1 MNRKRIGIILMVFG
15 IVLSLAVGVVVYM
28 QAEQAAEIARRTPT
42 VEVVI
47 ATADLPE
54 RVAVPA
60 SSVAVTRIPAEAVPV
75 DAATT
80 VESVVG
86 KFPLTR
92 IYRGE
97 VLIQP
102 RLADSSGKT
111 GPAFTLKD
119 GFVAVTYPGNDLL
132 TTTGAIR
139 PGDRVDI
146 LLTLPLLRPGSPSG
160 SAQSGGTQSGQ
171 AGTSYP
177 QVTQTL
183 LQNVEVLR
191 VGSFPVVGQ
200 QEGTAAAGKG
210 ITFQVSH
217 QDALTLKWA
226 KDSGGTIDLVL
237 RHPSDTEPVS
247 TEAITAN
254 YVLRRF
260 NFTFAEPLQ

>member
-15 IVLSLAVGVVVYM
+15 ILLALGVGVVVYTQM
-28 QAEQAAEIARRTPT
+28 EQAAEIAKRTPT
-42 VEVVI
+42 IDVVV

-60 SSVAVTRIPAEAVPV
+60 SAVAVTKIPAEVVPV
-75 DAATT
+75 DAATKLDT
-80 VESVVG
+80 VAG

-92 IYRGE
+92 IYKGE
-97 VLIQP
+97 VVIQAK
-102 RLADSSGKT
+102 LADTTGKT

-132 TTTGAIR
+132 STTGAIR
-139 PGDRVDI
+139 PGDRIDV
-146 LLTLPLLRPGSPSG
+146 LLTLPLLRTGPTP
-160 SAQSGGTQSGQ
+160 AQSGGSQGGQ
-171 AGTSYP
+171 VATSLP

-191 VGSFPVVGQ
+191 VGGFPTAAQ
-200 QEGTAAAGKG
+200 QEAATAGKG

-217 QDALTLKWA
+217 QDALILKWA
-226 KDSGGTIDLVL
+226 KDAGGTIDLVL
-237 RHPSDTEPVS
+237 RHPSDNEPIT

-254 YVLRRF
+254 YILRQF
-260 NFTFAEPLQ
+260 KFTFAEPLQ

>member
-15 IVLSLAVGVVVYM
+15 ILLALGVGIVVYM
-28 QAEQAAEIARRTPT
+28 QMEQAAEIAKRTPT
-42 VEVVI
+42 VDVVV

-60 SSVAVTRIPAEAVPV
+60 SAVAVTKIPAEVVPV
-75 DAATT
+75 DAATKVDT
-80 VESVVG
+80 VAG

-92 IYRGE
+92 IYKGE
-97 VLIQP
+97 VVIQAK
-102 RLADSSGKT
+102 LADTSGKT

-139 PGDRVDI
+139 PGDRIDV
-146 LLTLPLLRPGSPSG
+146 LLTLPLLRTSTTP
-160 SAQSGGTQSGQ
+160 AQSGGSQ
-171 AGTSYP
+171 AGQVASSLP

-183 LQNVEVLR
+183 LQRVEVLR
-191 VGSFPVVGQ
+191 VGGFPTAGQ
-200 QEGTAAAGKG
+200 EAAAAGKG

-217 QDALTLKWA
+217 QDALILKWA
-226 KDSGGTIDLVL
+226 KDAGGTIDLVL
-237 RHPSDTEPVS
+237 RHPSDNEPIP

-254 YVLRRF
+254 YILRQF
-260 NFTFAEPLQ
+260 KFTFAEPLQ